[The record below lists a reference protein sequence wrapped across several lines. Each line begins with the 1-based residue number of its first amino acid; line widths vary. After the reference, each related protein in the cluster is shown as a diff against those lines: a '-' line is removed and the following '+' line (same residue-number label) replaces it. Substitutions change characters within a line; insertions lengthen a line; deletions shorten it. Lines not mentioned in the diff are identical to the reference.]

1 MRETMRAIVLQRPGS
16 VNNFVLKS
24 VPIPQPGKEW
34 ARIQV
39 RAFGINR
46 SELYTRLG
54 MSDGITFPRILGIE
68 AVGIID
74 DDPSGTFA
82 KGQQVMTMMG
92 GMGRAFDGGYA
103 EYVCVPIRQIIP
115 FNSQL
120 DWSVL
125 GAVPEMLQTAYG
137 SLSTGLQM
145 QAGQTLLIRGG
156 TSSVGMTAAIL
167 AKKRGLSVIST
178 TRNPAK
184 IPSLKAMGVDHV
196 LVDKGSIAD
205 QVYGLH
211 AEGVDGALEL
221 VGAPTLRDTL
231 QAVRVHG
238 HVCFTGMLS
247 NQWVVKDFYPIDFI
261 PQGVYLT
268 AYSGEANDLPAAV
281 VQEFLQGV
289 ADARIRMPIDSVYSM
304 DQIRQA
310 HSRMESNNAHGKIVI
325 RV

>member
-1 MRETMRAIVLQRPGS
+1 
-16 VNNFVLKS
+16 
-24 VPIPQPGKEW
+24 
-34 ARIQV
+34 
-39 RAFGINR
+39 
-46 SELYTRLG
+46 
-54 MSDGITFPRILGIE
+54 MSDGIVFPRILGIE

-92 GMGRAFDGGYA
+92 GMGRDFDGGYA
-103 EYVCVPIRQIIP
+103 EYVCVPIHQIIP
-115 FNSQL
+115 FDSQL

-137 SLSTGLQM
+137 SLLTGLQIE
-145 QAGQTLLIRGG
+145 AGQTLLIRGG
-156 TSSVGMTAAIL
+156 TSSVGMAAAIL
-167 AKKRGLSVIST
+167 AQKRGLSVIST

-184 IPSLKAMGVDHV
+184 IRSLMDMGVDHV

-205 QVYGLH
+205 QVHDLH
-211 AEGVDGALEL
+211 AGGVDAALEL

-231 QAVRVHG
+231 QTVRIHG

-268 AYSGEANDLPAAV
+268 AYSGEANDLPALIL
-281 VQEFLQGV
+281 QEFLQDV
-289 ADARIRMPIDSVYSM
+289 ADGRMRLPIDSVYSM

-310 HSRMESNNAHGKIVI
+310 HSRMESNDAHGKIVI